1 MLAGKVGE
9 EKGVGKP
16 LSQELEVQV
25 LVLILCG
32 AIYGRIREPPIAA
45 LGGRKVSKSNIS
57 LIGILCLTL
66 GHISTGFPHG

>member
-32 AIYGRIREPPIAA
+32 AIYGSE
-45 LGGRKVSKSNIS
+45 S
-57 LIGILCLTL
+57 L
-66 GHISTGFPHG
+66 P

>member
-1 MLAGKVGE
+1 MRGALWNTQMLAGKVGE
-9 EKGVGKP
+9 EKGVGRP

-45 LGGRKVSKSNIS
+45 LGGRKVSNPTSH
-57 LIGILCLTL
+57 L
-66 GHISTGFPHG
+66 

>member
-9 EKGVGKP
+9 EKGVGRP

-45 LGGRKVSKSNIS
+45 LGGRKVSNPTSH
-57 LIGILCLTL
+57 L
-66 GHISTGFPHG
+66 

>member
-1 MLAGKVGE
+1 MRGALWNTQMLAGKVGE

-32 AIYGRIREPPIAA
+32 AIYGSE
-45 LGGRKVSKSNIS
+45 S
-57 LIGILCLTL
+57 L
-66 GHISTGFPHG
+66 P